1 MHHSTVQY
9 SISVSVATKEK
20 KNVVVVV
27 FKKIRVIYKTKN
39 PVTSSELNK
48 TGRGDRQQHVTG
60 EGIYIP
66 MRGYLEN
73 RYGTCLDQG
82 YPGSGVIKCVKMLY
96 FLVFFMVCI

>member
-1 MHHSTVQY
+1 MFT
-9 SISVSVATKEK
+9 
-20 KNVVVVV
+20 
-27 FKKIRVIYKTKN
+27 
-39 PVTSSELNK
+39 
-48 TGRGDRQQHVTG
+48 QHVTG